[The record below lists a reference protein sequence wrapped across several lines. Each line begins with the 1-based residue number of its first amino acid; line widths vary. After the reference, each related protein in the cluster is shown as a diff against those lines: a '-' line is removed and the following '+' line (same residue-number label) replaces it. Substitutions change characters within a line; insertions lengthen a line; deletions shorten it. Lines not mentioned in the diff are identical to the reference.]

1 MKRTIYTLCTAVCA
15 LFAVVSCSKSD
26 DNNGNQGGGIT
37 NNNFSSEV
45 TKVVPQDLIQKMA
58 AGGATIYGGTNP
70 PRVEGFFKTGG
81 MLQLRHS
88 TLGAQDPL
96 INKIHDGFYYKFY
109 QQNGAKLKMN
119 YQNFNRGYGAR
130 GVDAVISGEG
140 NKFTIFFINK
150 QMDLSV
156 NEALILQQVYEDGVD
171 DVDSIVDQAGMP
183 KKVTMNVLTELK
195 SKGLLTVIQQTYGK
209 IIVSVTSQGKKL
221 VNTMWPE
228 AITFAY

>member
-1 MKRTIYTLCTAVCA
+1 MKNYDVNQYEDDEIFVKKTLKKEKTMKNKNQKTIK
-15 LFAVVSCSKSD
+15 SK
-26 DNNGNQGGGIT
+26 
-37 NNNFSSEV
+37 
-45 TKVVPQDLIQKMA
+45 K
-58 AGGATIYGGTNP
+58 
-70 PRVEGFFKTGG
+70 
-81 MLQLRHS
+81 
-88 TLGAQDPL
+88 
-96 INKIHDGFYYKFY
+96 
-109 QQNGAKLKMN
+109 
-119 YQNFNRGYGAR
+119 
-130 GVDAVISGEG
+130 
-140 NKFTIFFINK
+140 NK

-209 IIVSVTSQGKKL
+209 ILVS